1 MITWIGAFWI
11 LIRKIKGFG
20 EVWRKWMFE
29 IVMNRPRDKF
39 GPARGLRQG
48 DPLLPFTFTLVVDE
62 LSKMVDRASE
72 VQL

>member
-1 MITWIGAFWI
+1 
-11 LIRKIKGFG
+11 
-20 EVWRKWMFE
+20 MFE

-48 DPLLPFTFTLVVDE
+48 DPLLPFIFTLVVDE